1 MTLSIRTGEH
11 LARPP
16 LASSGEPDA
25 ASAAATPAAVPR
37 RPAHDAG
44 IVALVMVL
52 AALAVAPLFAL
63 AGIAATPAE
72 GVWRHLATTVLPG
85 AVTTTLTL
93 MLGVGLVTVAVGVG
107 TAWLTAAFTFPGR
120 RLFTWALL
128 LPLAVPTYIVAY
140 AAVEVMD
147 FTGPLQTAIRALT
160 GAATRRDYWFP
171 QVRSLPGAII
181 VMGLVLYPYVY
192 LSARA
197 AFLLQSATA
206 IDVAR
211 TLGAGPA
218 RVFFR
223 VALPLARPA
232 IVVGV
237 SLALMECLNDIGAVQ
252 FFGVR
257 TLTVSI
263 YDTWLNRGSLA
274 GAAQIACA
282 MLVVVL
288 ALVLTERGA
297 RRGRRFS
304 TASTRHV
311 PLVAVPLGGVRGVLA
326 ACACAVPV
334 LLGFVVPAGVLLS
347 SALRR
352 TEQLSDPGL
361 HAAAWNSLSFA
372 LIAAAVTVAAG
383 TAIAYAVRLQPRRLV
398 KAAAAVAAV
407 GYAVP
412 GTVLA
417 VGIFVPLAA
426 LDNAVDG
433 MMRQLFGLSTGL
445 LLAGSGAGLIYAYAA
460 RFMAMSV
467 GSVEAGFA
475 KLSPHL
481 DMAARTLGRG
491 ALGTLRRVLLP
502 LMRPA
507 LATAALL
514 VFVDAMKELPA
525 TILLKPFNFETLATL
540 VYAAAS
546 REHFE
551 ESAVAALAIVMV
563 GLLPVVLLART
574 TAAVRR

>member
-1 MTLSIRTGEH
+1 MNASLRTAEH
-11 LARPP
+11 PAPPAVAAPGGGVLAAP
-16 LASSGEPDA
+16 
-25 ASAAATPAAVPR
+25 ASAGGSLQDRA
-37 RPAHDAG
+37 
-44 IVALVMVL
+44 IVALVLVL
-52 AALAVAPLFAL
+52 AALATAPLVAL
-63 AGIAATPAE
+63 AVIAANPAQ
-72 GVWRHLATTVLPG
+72 GVWGHLATTVLPG
-85 AVTTTLTL
+85 AVATTFAL
-93 MLGVGLVTVAVGVG
+93 MLGVGLVTVVIGVG

-120 RLFTWALL
+120 RFFAWALL

-140 AAVEVMD
+140 TAVEVMD
-147 FTGPLQTAIRALT
+147 FTGPLQTAIRAIT

-171 QVRSLPGAII
+171 QVRSLPGAIL
-181 VMGLVLYPYVY
+181 VLGLVLYPYVY

-206 IDVAR
+206 IEVAR
-211 TLGAGPA
+211 TLGAGPW
-218 RVFFR
+218 RVFLR

-232 IVVGV
+232 IAVGV

-288 ALVLTERGA
+288 ALVLAERGA
-297 RRGRRFS
+297 RRGRRF
-304 TASTRHV
+304 AAPSTRHV
-311 PLVAVPLGGVRGVLA
+311 PLVPVPLKGVAGLLA
-326 ACACAVPV
+326 ALACALPV
-334 LLGFVVPAGVLLS
+334 GLGFLVPAGVLLD

-352 TEQLSDPGL
+352 TEQLTDPAL

-372 LIAAAVTVAAG
+372 LIAAVVTLAAG
-383 TAIAYAVRLQPRRLV
+383 VAIAYAVRLRPRPLV
-398 KAAAAVAAV
+398 KAAASVASI

-445 LLAGSGAGLIYAYAA
+445 LLAGSGAGLVYAYAA

-514 VFVDAMKELPA
+514 VFVDTMKELPA
-525 TILLKPFNFETLATL
+525 TILLKPFNFETLASL

-551 ESAVAALAIVMV
+551 ESALAALVIVLV

-574 TAAVRR
+574 TATVHR

>member
-1 MTLSIRTGEH
+1 MHASMHTAE
-11 LARPP
+11 RPAAP
-16 LASSGEPDA
+16 PPAVAGVLA
-25 ASAAATPAAVPR
+25 ASVAPAPR
-37 RPAHDAG
+37 RGGHDRG
-44 IVALVMVL
+44 FVAVVMVL
-52 AALAVAPLFAL
+52 AALALAPLAAL
-63 AGIAATPAE
+63 AVIAATPTE
-72 GVWRHLATTVLPG
+72 GIWQHLATTVLPR
-85 AVTTTLTL
+85 AVWTTFLL
-93 MLGVGLVTVAVGVG
+93 MLGVGLVTAAIGVG
-107 TAWLTAAFTFPGR
+107 TAWLTAAFAFPGR
-120 RLFTWALL
+120 RLFSWALL

-147 FTGPLQTAIRALT
+147 FTGPLQSGLRALT
-160 GAATRRDYWFP
+160 GATTRRDYWFP
-171 QVRSLPGAII
+171 EVRSLPGAIV

-197 AFLLQSATA
+197 AFLLQSSTA

-218 RVFFR
+218 RAFFR

-252 FFGVR
+252 FFGVS

-288 ALVLTERGA
+288 ALIAVERTA
-297 RRGRRFS
+297 RRGRRFAA
-304 TASTRHV
+304 TQTRHV
-311 PLVAVPLGGVRGVLA
+311 PLAPVPLGGVRAGLAIA
-326 ACACAVPV
+326 ACAAPV
-334 LLGFVVPAGVLLS
+334 LVGFVVPALVLLG

-352 TEQLSDPGL
+352 TEQLADPQL
-361 HAAAWNSLSFA
+361 HAAAWNSLVFA
-372 LIAAAVTVAAG
+372 LIAAGVTVAAG
-383 TAIAYAVRLQPRRLV
+383 TAIAYAVRLQPRRPV
-398 KAAAAVAAV
+398 KLAAAVASI

-433 MMRQLFGLSTGL
+433 AMRQLFGLSTGL
-445 LLAGSGAGLIYAYAA
+445 LLAGSGAGLVYAYAA
-460 RFMAMSV
+460 RFLAMSV
-467 GSVEAGFA
+467 GSAEAGLG

-481 DMAARTLGRG
+481 DMAARTLGRS
-491 ALGTLRRVLLP
+491 ALGTFRAVLLP

-507 LATAALL
+507 LTTAALL
-514 VFVDAMKELPA
+514 VFVDTMKELPA

-540 VYAAAS
+540 VFAAAS

-551 ESAVAALAIVMV
+551 ESAVAALAIVVV
-563 GLLPVVLLART
+563 GLLPVMLLART
-574 TAAVRR
+574 TVGRG